1 MLRACYT
8 GFLVCLGMI
17 GGLLTQQYLAVNDEL
32 EATQSNSAIRKFH
45 EELFCDVVS
54 TRFLLTAVLTWA
66 KHFMQ
71 QCCVSSSSFK
81 FQVYSKML
89 T

>member
-8 GFLVCLGMI
+8 GFLVFLGMI
-17 GGLLTQQYLAVNDEL
+17 AGLLTQQYLAVNDEL
-32 EATQSNSAIRKFH
+32 EATQSNSATRKFH

-54 TRFLLTAVLTWA
+54 TRFLLTAVLTRA

-71 QCCVSSSSFK
+71 QCCVKSRFLVLLRFASF
-81 FQVYSKML
+81 
-89 T
+89 

>member
-8 GFLVCLGMI
+8 GFLVFSGMI
-17 GGLLTQQYLAVNDEL
+17 GGLLTQQYLSVNDEL
-32 EATQSNSAIRKFH
+32 EATQTNSATRKFH
-45 EELFCDVVS
+45 GEVFCDVVS

-71 QCCVSSSSFK
+71 
-81 FQVYSKML
+81 
-89 T
+89 